1 MVETPSAFKRWK
13 IITIKPTSFSSMFTS
28 IPSQQ
33 VSKTE
38 QKGMVSKKIEANQK
52 QEKTAKA
59 RKKDSISRVAL

>member
-1 MVETPSAFKRWK
+1 
-13 IITIKPTSFSSMFTS
+13 MFTS